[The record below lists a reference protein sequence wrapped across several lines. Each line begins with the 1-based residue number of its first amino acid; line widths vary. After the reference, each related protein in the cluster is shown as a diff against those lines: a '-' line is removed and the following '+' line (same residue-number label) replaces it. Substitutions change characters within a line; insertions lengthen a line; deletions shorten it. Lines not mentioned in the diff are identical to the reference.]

1 MMPEIKKEEV
11 KETLL
16 RAFEVAKKWLEDLC
30 PDIAKELVK
39 IGEKDAAKHVIQE
52 SGFMDYELDTA
63 MAQFQMESGD
73 IEEADAT
80 LAKLC
85 QENQKMQ
92 KRLDSS
98 KPGDFPAEWFSA
110 QYGHLE
116 KSRRETGKI
125 QLQLVQKKLKSRDL
139 QGPKRQQASFRTE
152 CKESQLSYISFQL
165 FP

>member
-1 MMPEIKKEEV
+1 MEKFKDFGQKDYSQFDFVTSIEA
-11 KETLL
+11 L
-16 RAFEVAKKWLEDLC
+16 AK
-30 PDIAKELVK
+30 
-39 IGEKDAAKHVIQE
+39 
-52 SGFMDYELDTA
+52 YT
-63 MAQFQMESGD
+63 
-73 IEEADAT
+73 EEADAT

-139 QGPKRQQASFRTE
+139 QGAQKTASLIQDRIQRITAE
-152 CKESQLSYISFQL
+152 LDIIATLPTPSIDKSS
-165 FP
+165 